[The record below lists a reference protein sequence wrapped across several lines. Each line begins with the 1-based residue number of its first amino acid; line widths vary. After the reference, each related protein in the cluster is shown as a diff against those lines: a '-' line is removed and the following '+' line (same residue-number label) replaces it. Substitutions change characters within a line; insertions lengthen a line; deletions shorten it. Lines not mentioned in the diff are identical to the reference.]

1 MRKEILFEHKKKRAL
16 VGNTLIVVR
25 PLGNKPSYVS
35 MKSSVYHGSVCV
47 FYLKNW
53 VHPFDWCA
61 IKIYQNSKFCA
72 ELIQVSHFY
81 ANIVAKLWGYTWPAI
96 YTYYAP
102 SNDHAWNIPFGFFS
116 GSKFIELMFTFIW
129 NFYGDE
135 TDKNRVKKVEIIWI
149 FWQKKC
155 E

>member
-1 MRKEILFEHKKKRAL
+1 MLFSCEKKFYLNIKKKRAL

-35 MKSSVYHGSVCV
+35 MKSSVYHGLVCV

-102 SNDHAWNIPFGFFS
+102 SSMIMHGIFHLGFFRVQNLLS
-116 GSKFIELMFTFIW
+116 WCLPLFGTFMATKQIKIEWKKSK
-129 NFYGDE
+129 
-135 TDKNRVKKVEIIWI
+135 
-149 FWQKKC
+149 
-155 E
+155 